1 MGSDAR
7 APVDRS
13 AAASPSG
20 RTADSTNHMAAR
32 PPRRPIVPGSPERLG
47 PSRLA
52 IRITRLAAA
61 FAAVLAAAV
70 LVAWALD
77 AYPNGVLLPTR
88 ANMKPVTAVGILGAA
103 AALALVTV
111 GNRRANRATV
121 VAAAVPI
128 VVGVVTLLE
137 NVSDL
142 ELGSD
147 TILFGDAL
155 RAVGGEHPGRPALT
169 TGGVLAAAGVA
180 VLARRAGRQ
189 TVAQVLGIAVF
200 LGGYVG
206 IVGYIFGVEALFVVG
221 EFPRM
226 AANTA
231 AVFAVL
237 GVGIATACADVGLP
251 ALLRDRGAAGL
262 LVRRILPL
270 VAVIPLLTGL
280 LAVQGARADL
290 FDTPFGIAI
299 TVTAS
304 MGLILGVVWATAAS
318 LRRIDS
324 QRAQALDE
332 LLALTDELEERVAAR
347 TAELSY
353 QALHDALTGLPNR
366 ALLLDRIEHALE
378 RARRA
383 QVKVGIL
390 FLDLDRFKVVNDSLG
405 HRAGDRL
412 LVGVARRLRSTLR
425 PEDTVARLGGDE
437 FVVLCEGIDDVSALT
452 ALAVRLNDALVAE
465 PFVLDGERLS
475 MHASIGI
482 AWTGGPPGRA
492 ASADALL
499 RNADV
504 AMYAAKE
511 SGRNRYQLFDDQLHA
526 RAVRRLTI
534 EGDVR
539 SALDEG
545 RLFPVYQPLV
555 SIASG
560 RVHGVEALA
569 RIRLP
574 DGTVLTASE
583 FISIAEDARLIGAV
597 GEEMLAQA
605 CRAAAMAADG
615 GSSDLTVS
623 VNVSGH
629 QLRDTHFVGT
639 VERVLDEVPLDPQ
652 RLCLELTESVLM
664 EAVGPASAVIGELR
678 ALGAKIAI
686 DDFGTGYSS
695 FAYVRQFPV
704 DILKIDQSFVAGLNR
719 NLEDEVIVAGVVRLG
734 AALDIEVI
742 AEGVETR
749 EQHDYLLRLGCPSA
763 QGFYYGLPT
772 PDFAVIDLTGER
784 TEPSSA

>member
-1 MGSDAR
+1 MAR
-7 APVDRS
+7 AS
-13 AAASPSG
+13 AMLVAA
-20 RTADSTNHMAAR
+20 
-32 PPRRPIVPGSPERLG
+32 I
-47 PSRLA
+47 
-52 IRITRLAAA
+52 
-61 FAAVLAAAV
+61 AAAV
-70 LVAWALD
+70 LVGWALD
-77 AYPNGVLLPTR
+77 AYPNSALLPAA
-88 ANMKPVTAVGILGAA
+88 ANMKPVTAIGLLGAA
-103 AALALVTV
+103 AALALVTI
-111 GNRRANRATV
+111 GRRHRVNRATA
-121 VAAAVPI
+121 VAAVVPI
-128 VVGVVTLLE
+128 AVGTLTFFE
-137 NVSDL
+137 NVFDW

-147 TILFGDAL
+147 TTLFAESL
-155 RAVGGEHPGRPALT
+155 RALGDDHPGRPALT
-169 TGGVLAAAGVA
+169 TGAVLAAAGVA
-180 VLARRAGRQ
+180 TLARRAGRQ
-189 TVAQVLGIAVF
+189 TESQVLGIVVF

-231 AVFAVL
+231 VAFAVL
-237 GVGIATACADVGLP
+237 GVGIMAASADVGLP
-251 ALLRDRGAAGL
+251 ALLRDPGTAGL
-262 LVRRILPL
+262 LVRRLLPL
-270 VAVIPLLTGL
+270 VVVIPLLTGL
-280 LAVQGARADL
+280 LAVQGARSEL
-290 FDTPFGIAI
+290 FDTSFGIAI

-304 MGLILGVVWATAAS
+304 MGLILGVVWLTAAS
-318 LRRIDS
+318 LRRIDR
-324 QRAQALDE
+324 QRARALDE

-378 RARRA
+378 RAHRS
-383 QVKVGIL
+383 QVKVGVL

-412 LVGVARRLRSTLR
+412 LVGVAHRLRSALR
-425 PEDTVARLGGDE
+425 PDDTVARLGGDE
-437 FVVLCEGIDDVSALT
+437 FVVLCEGIDDVSTLT
-452 ALAVRLNDALVAE
+452 TLAVRLNDALLAE
-465 PFVLDGERLS
+465 PFVLEGERIA

-482 AWTGGPPGRA
+482 AWTGPPGRT

-511 SGRNRYQLFDDQLHA
+511 SGRNRYQLFDDQLRA

-534 EGDVR
+534 ESDVR

-545 RLFPVYQPLV
+545 RLFAVYQPLV
-555 SIASG
+555 SVASG
-560 RVHGVEALA
+560 HLHGVEALA

-583 FISIAEDARLIGAV
+583 FISIAEDARLIGAI
-597 GEEMLAQA
+597 GEEMLVQA
-605 CRAAAMAADG
+605 CRAAAAADG
-615 GSSDLTVS
+615 GPCEITVS

-639 VERVLDEVPLDPQ
+639 VERVLDEVPLDPR
-652 RLCLELTESVLM
+652 RLCIELTESVLM
-664 EAVGPASAVIGELR
+664 EAVGPASTVIGELR
-678 ALGAKIAI
+678 ALGVRIAI

-749 EQHDYLLRLGCPSA
+749 EQHEYLLRLGCPSA

-772 PDFAVIDLTGER
+772 PDFAGIDLTGER